1 MNISFQSA
9 DIPLVNV
16 ANQATASLRR
26 DNAQRDLITKP
37 EASAQPGAE
46 KGVASDS
53 DKSQTPSQNVDSI
66 DFESIQEQIELEN
79 TTVNEN
85 PDDTNEQADQ
95 DQDNEEEL
103 AASDENSDTEEESQP
118 PEVEFREEIQALE
131 SRDQEVRTHELAHVA
146 AGGQYAGTPQYQYT
160 IGPDGQRYITDGEV
174 SIDLSPIDGDPAAT
188 ITKLDQVINS
198 ALAPAEP
205 STQDRQV
212 AAQAAQLILQAQS
225 ELAEQR
231 TAELENTSARNEGS
245 EGALENSA
253 ETNTANQF
261 SSTDISTTTND
272 NNFDQFVNATIA
284 SQEQVVPTRSEDV
297 DARAERIERFYNAIT
312 QAFDER
318 PSSNFQIAV

>member
-1 MNISFQSA
+1 MNISSQSA
-9 DIPLVNV
+9 DIPLVNI

-26 DNAQRDLITKP
+26 DNAQRDLIAKP
-37 EASAQPGAE
+37 EASAQPGSE

-53 DKSQTPSQNVDSI
+53 DKAQTPGQNVDLI
-66 DFESIQEQIELEN
+66 DFESIQERIELEN

-85 PDDTNEQADQ
+85 PDDTNEQAAQNGDEEAV
-95 DQDNEEEL
+95 NEESAE
-103 AASDENSDTEEESQP
+103 ADTEEVEEQP

-160 IGPDGQRYITDGEV
+160 VGPDGQRYVTDGEV

-188 ITKLDQVINS
+188 ITKLDQVISS

-212 AAQAAQLILQAQS
+212 AAQASQLILQAQS

-231 TAELENTSARNEGS
+231 AVELEDVRSGGES
-245 EGALENSA
+245 EGASTSNSEA
-253 ETNTANQF
+253 NATNEFSNTAVNTLN
-261 SSTDISTTTND
+261 SEND
-272 NNFDQFVNATIA
+272 FDQFVNATIA
-284 SQEQVVPTRSEDV
+284 AQEQIAPTRSEDV
-297 DARAERIERFYNAIT
+297 DARAERIESFYNAIT